1 MNGSSRSAAWPGAYA
16 VFTFLS
22 FPHPV
27 AGRVVDLGAGV
38 AWLGPACLWL
48 GLRAT
53 GPRSAAKRAFLAS
66 LAAHTAVL
74 HWIWIVSVV
83 YGHAHPLVGLV
94 GPLGLGAYIAAF
106 TGAFGALA
114 AVFARAGWGSPL
126 VLAAAWTGL
135 DQLRSVALSGF
146 PWATLGYAQHLNPAL
161 LGLAPWTGVYGLSF
175 ATALGGFALARAA
188 VELRAAG
195 HLSRQTRVAFGVLL
209 AAVVFGIVSFV
220 RTPEDPAHT
229 LRVAALQ
236 GNVDQGVK
244 WSRDWYERAL
254 GIYEDLTRRAAA
266 AGAEIVV
273 WPETAVPGAIGDDPR
288 QMARIRALARE
299 TGALLVVGAVGFEA
313 GGDGGGRVYDS
324 AFLIAPDGSV
334 LDRYDKSHLVPFGEY
349 VPLGALLGRVFE
361 AVARGMANTAVTPG
375 AGPRAL
381 DLPRPDGDGARLT
394 AGVLICYEILFPD
407 LVRRFVRDGAE
418 MFFAITNDAWYGRTG
433 APYQFLAIT
442 ALRSAETRVWTVRAA
457 NTGVSAI
464 IDARGRVRA
473 RTRIFERAWLQADVP
488 LRPAPVGGSFY
499 ARHGDVFAWACWAA
513 LAAVG
518 FAAWRER
525 KGT

>member
-1 MNGSSRSAAWPGAYA
+1 MTRSGRSAAWLGAYA

-22 FPHPV
+22 FPHLV
-27 AGRVVDLGAGV
+27 AGRVVDLGVGV

-48 GLRAT
+48 GLRGIAP
-53 GPRSAAKRAFLAS
+53 GSAAKRVFLAS

-83 YGHAHPLVGLV
+83 YGHAHPLIGLL
-94 GPLGLGAYIAAF
+94 GPIGLGAYIAAF
-106 TGAFGALA
+106 TAVFGALA
-114 AVFARAGWGSPL
+114 AGFARTSWGSPL
-126 VLAAAWTGL
+126 VLAVAWTVL
-135 DQLRSVALSGF
+135 DHLRSFALSGF
-146 PWATLGYAQHLNPAL
+146 PWATLGYAQHLNPAM

-175 ATALGGFALARAA
+175 ATALGGFALARAV
-188 VELRAAG
+188 VEWRAAG
-195 HLSRQTRVAFGVLL
+195 RLTRQTRVAFAVFL
-209 AAVVFGIVSFV
+209 AAVAFGAVSYA
-220 RTPEDPAHT
+220 RTPEDPT
-229 LRVAALQ
+229 RTVRVAVLQ

-244 WSRDWYERAL
+244 WSRDWYERTL

-288 QMARIRALARE
+288 QVARIRKLARE
-299 TGALLVVGAVGFEA
+299 TAALLVVGAVGLEDA
-313 GGDGGGRVYDS
+313 GDGRSRVYDS
-324 AFLIAPDGSV
+324 AFLIASDGTV

-349 VPLGALLGRVFE
+349 VPFATLLGRVFE
-361 AVARGMANTAVTPG
+361 AVARGMADTAVTPG
-375 AGPRAL
+375 AGPRPL
-381 DLPRPDGDGARLT
+381 DLPIPGEDGVRLT

-433 APYQFLAIT
+433 APFQFLAIT
-442 ALRSAETRVWTVRAA
+442 ALRSAEARVWTARAA

-473 RTRIFERAWLQADVP
+473 RTRIFERDWLQADVP

-499 ARHGDVFAWACWAA
+499 TRHGDVFAWACWAV

-518 FAAWRER
+518 FAAWRGR
-525 KGT
+525 RGT